1 MRNMSRVV
9 VAACALLMLVSLST
23 AWSTGGGESKGGKQ
37 VVLGYTP
44 LSMGIAYF
52 NDVVVGIQKKAKE
65 LGVKVVIRDPQLD
78 AGKQFTAVEDLIT
91 AGCNVIAICSIDIAT
106 AQSAVK
112 YAKEKKVPVISHIS
126 KFDGADA
133 YVSLSEYDYGFAA
146 GKGGADYILKN
157 MGGKAN
163 VAILDA
169 DDLGGD
175 LLLRGKGLQEG
186 VLSGGPGIKVVAR
199 TTAWQEDKALN
210 AMEAIL
216 KEHPEVNFVV
226 TSNEPGAYGA
236 LAAAEAANRKD
247 IRISAIGSEDR
258 QLDLIA
264 AGKIVHGID
273 PSPIW
278 TGEKIVE
285 YAVKMVRGE
294 KFDKESMVPFG
305 KVTPDNAAQ
314 IKTDKAKVK
323 AEVGMK

>member
-1 MRNMSRVV
+1 MRKIHKVLLLLCAMS
-9 VAACALLMLVSLST
+9 LLVGTSL
-23 AWSTGGGESKGGKQ
+23 AWAGGTTEAKGGKQ

-52 NDVVVGIQKKAKE
+52 NDVVIGIQMKAKE
-65 LGVKVVIRDPQLD
+65 MGVKVIIKDPQLD

-91 AGCNVIAICSIDIAT
+91 AGANVIAICSIDIAT

-112 YAKEKKVPVISHIS
+112 YAKEKHIPVISHIS

-146 GKGGADYILKN
+146 GKGGADYIKKN
-157 MGGKAN
+157 MGGNAN

-186 VLSGGPGIKVVAR
+186 VLSGGAGIKVVAR

-247 IRISAIGSEDR
+247 IKISAIGSEDR

-278 TGEKIVE
+278 TGQKIVE
-285 YAVKMVRGE
+285 DAVKLVRGE
-294 KFDKESMVPFG
+294 TLDKESMVPFG
-305 KVTPDNAAQ
+305 NVTPDNAMK
-314 IKTDKAKVK
+314 IKDDKAKAK
-323 AEVGMK
+323 ASVGM